1 MFPLGSCIKRIICTD
16 DVISGS
22 LEQCYE
28 LAQLANANLVSIGSS
43 LEHVHIPGRGVPED
57 TIPHGEV
64 EVGMGIHNEPGSHRT
79 KANLVELVS
88 TMLLKLLDHNDPD
101 RCYVTRKP
109 EDKFVLLINNLGGT
123 SPLELAGITD
133 EVHRQLV
140 NDYKVHAIRVIQGT
154 FLTSLNGLGFSISLL
169 KLADTGLGAGKSM
182 IELLDARAEAVG
194 WSSPI
199 PTATWDNRIDTEVE
213 LKDSNLAED
222 TPSNLKRECT
232 HPPERRMPN

>member
-1 MFPLGSCIKRIICTD
+1 MLWPKLGKLVSSAFLHRRTTSTD
-16 DVISGS
+16 SVISGS
-22 LEQCYE
+22 LDQCYE

-88 TMLLKLLDHNDPD
+88 TMLLELLDHNDPD

-109 EDKFVLLINNLGGT
+109 EDNFVLLINNLGGT

-140 NDYKVHAIRVIQGT
+140 NDYKIRPVRVIQGT

-182 IELLDARAEAVG
+182 LELLDSRAEAVG

-222 TPSNLKRECT
+222 TPSNLKRE
-232 HPPERRMPN
+232 

>member
-1 MFPLGSCIKRIICTD
+1 M
-16 DVISGS
+16 
-22 LEQCYE
+22 
-28 LAQLANANLVSIGSS
+28 
-43 LEHVHIPGRGVPED
+43 
-57 TIPHGEV
+57 PHGEV
-64 EVGMGIHNEPGSHRT
+64 EIGMGIHNEPGSHRT
-79 KANLVELVS
+79 KANLEELVA
-88 TMLLKLLDHNDPD
+88 TMLLQMLDHNDPD

-140 NDYKVHAIRVIQGT
+140 RDYNIRAIRVVQGT

-169 KLADTGLGAGKSM
+169 KLVDTGLGAGKSM
-182 IELLDARAEAVG
+182 IELLDAPAEAVG

-199 PTATWDNRIDTEVE
+199 PTATWDTRIDTEVE

-222 TPSNLKRECT
+222 TPSNLKREYSPRILIT
-232 HPPERRMPN
+232 KRPPTDQVILQSTPPS